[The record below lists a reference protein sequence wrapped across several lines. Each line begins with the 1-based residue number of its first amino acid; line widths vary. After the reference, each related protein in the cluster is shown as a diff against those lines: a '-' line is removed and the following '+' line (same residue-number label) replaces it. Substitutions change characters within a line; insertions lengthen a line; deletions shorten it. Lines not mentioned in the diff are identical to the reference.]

1 MTHCVGDCMGQ
12 QGTALSEQALL
23 ECYAKTRSET
33 LRNQILEKYLYIAEI
48 VAKKFVGRGVEYDD
62 LFQVASLALVKA
74 LDRFEPGR
82 GVKFASFATPTL
94 VGEIK
99 NYFRDKTRMVRISR
113 RESEMVRKLEEAKA
127 HLTAKYG
134 RSATPEQVAEYM
146 GLSVE
151 RVLELM
157 EAQSAGYATSLD
169 SYVAVGEDF
178 QLIKLVGST
187 DDAYE
192 QIEDKDF
199 LKYCFE
205 HLNDVE
211 KKVIEQR
218 YGQNKSQREVA
229 AMLGVSQMYISRIE
243 RRILLKFRNFYE
255 K

>member
-1 MTHCVGDCMGQ
+1 MGQ
-12 QGTALSEQALL
+12 QVTALSEQALL
-23 ECYAKTRSET
+23 ECYWQTRSET

-74 LDRFEPGR
+74 LDRFEPSR

-99 NYFRDKTRMVRISR
+99 NYFRDKTRMIRISR
-113 RESEMVRKLEEAKA
+113 RESEMVRKLEDAKA

-169 SYVAVGEDF
+169 SYVAMGEDS

-199 LKYCFE
+199 LEYCFE

>member
-1 MTHCVGDCMGQ
+1 MLGIIGDSM
-12 QGTALSEQALL
+12 EQERADVTEQSLF
-23 ECYAKTRSET
+23 ERYEQSRSES
-33 LRNQILEKYLYIAEI
+33 LRNYILEKYLYIAEI

-74 LDRFEPGR
+74 LDRFEVGR

-113 RESEMVRKLEEAKA
+113 RESEMIRKLEEAKA
-127 HLTAKYG
+127 TLTAKCG
-134 RSATPEQVAEYM
+134 RSATPEQMADYL

-157 EAQSAGYATSLD
+157 EAQSVGYATSLD
-169 SYVAVGEDF
+169 SFVAMGEDS
-178 QLIKLVGST
+178 QLIKLVGSM
-187 DDAYE
+187 DNAYE

-199 LKYCFE
+199 LDYCMD
-205 HLNDVE
+205 HLSDVE

-218 YGQNKSQREVA
+218 YGQDKSQREVA
-229 AMLGVSQMYISRIE
+229 AMLGVSQMYVSRIE
-243 RRILLKFRNFYE
+243 RRILVKFRNFYE

>member
-1 MTHCVGDCMGQ
+1 MGQ

-23 ECYAKTRSET
+23 ERYAKTRSET

-74 LDRFEPGR
+74 LDRFEPSR

-127 HLTAKYG
+127 HLTAKYS

-157 EAQSAGYATSLD
+157 EARSAGYATSLD
-169 SYVAVGEDF
+169 SYVAAGEDS

>member
-1 MTHCVGDCMGQ
+1 MKKTIGDGM
-12 QGTALSEQALL
+12 EQERTDVTEHSLF
-23 ECYAKTRSET
+23 ERYEQTRSEA
-33 LRNQILEKYLYIAEI
+33 LRNHILERYLYIAEI

-74 LDRFEPGR
+74 LDRFEIGR

-113 RESEMVRKLEEAKA
+113 RESEMIRKLEEAKNV
-127 HLTAKYG
+127 LTARHG
-134 RSATPEQVAEYM
+134 RNATPEQMAEYM
-146 GLSVE
+146 DLSVE

-157 EAQSAGYATSLD
+157 EAQTVGYATSLD
-169 SYVAVGEDF
+169 SFVTMSEDSR
-178 QLIKLVGST
+178 LIKLVGST
-187 DDAYE
+187 DNAYE

-199 LKYCFE
+199 LDYCFE

-218 YGQNKSQREVA
+218 YGNDKSQREVA
-229 AMLGVSQMYISRIE
+229 AMLGVSQMYVSRIE
-243 RRILLKFRNFYE
+243 RRILVKFRNFYE

>member
-1 MTHCVGDCMGQ
+1 
-12 QGTALSEQALL
+12 
-23 ECYAKTRSET
+23 
-33 LRNQILEKYLYIAEI
+33 
-48 VAKKFVGRGVEYDD
+48 VGRGVEYDD

-99 NYFRDKTRMVRISR
+99 NYFRDKTRMVR
-113 RESEMVRKLEEAKA
+113 KLEEAKA

-169 SYVAVGEDF
+169 SYVATGEDS

-192 QIEDKDF
+192 QIEDKDC